1 MLFVRLNHLNLQKNK
16 KGKEIMKEKQAAGH
30 IAEDIG
36 TKAYYALLE
45 EAYTTPKPGLVD
57 LYSCGAHTDMN
68 VQTFEKSA
76 EALRPWF
83 IRMTAQGYLLTC
95 TREELFVEIRKTGL
109 LAERAMFH
117 ATGNV
122 NTHKGMIFT
131 LGIFCAAAGR
141 CMKDYGEIN
150 LKTLIRTEQD
160 MVSRILKKELEELQ
174 KTDEK
179 TSNGV
184 RNLKQYGTT
193 GIRGEALAGYPSVTE
208 IALPV
213 LTDGLYK
220 EKEWNKIKLQILFAL
235 MSRVQDSNILAR
247 TNPAVLY
254 EVQVQSMKFLNE
266 GGAYSK
272 HALEKLY
279 LMDAEYTDKNISAG
293 GCADLLAV
301 SVFLAMICKK
311 IPQ

>member
-1 MLFVRLNHLNLQKNK
+1 
-16 KGKEIMKEKQAAGH
+16 MKEEQAAVQSANY

-45 EAYTTPKPGLVD
+45 EVYTTPKPGLVD

-68 VQTFEKSA
+68 VETFEKSA
-76 EALRPWF
+76 KALRPWF
-83 IRMTAQGYLLTC
+83 IRMAAQGYLLTC
-95 TREELFVEIRKTGL
+95 TREKLFMEIRKTGI
-109 LAERAMFH
+109 LAEKAMFR
-117 ATGNV
+117 ATGNI

-141 CMKDYGEIN
+141 CMKDYGEIR
-150 LKTLIRTEQD
+150 LKALIRTEQE
-160 MVSRILKKELEELQ
+160 MVSRILKKELEEL
-174 KTDEK
+174 TETEEK
-179 TSNGV
+179 TTNGV

-213 LTDGLYK
+213 LSDGLYK
-220 EKEWNKIKLQILFAL
+220 KKEWNRVKLQILFAL

-247 TNPAVLY
+247 KNPAILY

-266 GGAYSK
+266 GGAYSN
-272 HALEKLY
+272 HAMEKLY
-279 LMDAEYTDKNISAG
+279 LMDAEFTAANISAG

-301 SVFLAMICKK
+301 SVFLAMVCKK
-311 IPQ
+311 IP

>member
-1 MLFVRLNHLNLQKNK
+1 
-16 KGKEIMKEKQAAGH
+16 MKEKQAAVQTAEDIAKS

-45 EAYTTPKPGLVD
+45 EVYTTPKPGLVD

-83 IRMTAQGYLLTC
+83 IRMAAQGYLLTC
-95 TREELFVEIRKTGL
+95 TREDLFVEIRKTGI
-109 LAERAMFH
+109 LAEKAMFH
-117 ATGNV
+117 AIGNV

-141 CMKDYGEIN
+141 CMKDYGEIK

-179 TSNGV
+179 TTNGV
-184 RNLKQYGTT
+184 RNLRAYGTT

-213 LTDGLYK
+213 LADGLYK
-220 EKEWNKIKLQILFAL
+220 EKEWNRIKLQILFAL

-247 TNPAVLY
+247 KNPAVLY

-266 GGAYSK
+266 GGAYSE

-279 LMDAEYTDKNISAG
+279 LMDAEYTSKNISAG

>member
-1 MLFVRLNHLNLQKNK
+1 
-16 KGKEIMKEKQAAGH
+16 MKEKQAAVQTAEDIAKS

-45 EAYTTPKPGLVD
+45 EVYTTPKPGLVD

-83 IRMTAQGYLLTC
+83 IRMAAQGYLLTC
-95 TREELFVEIRKTGL
+95 TREDLFVEIRKTGI
-109 LAERAMFH
+109 LAEKAMFH

-141 CMKDYGEIN
+141 CMKDYGEIK

-179 TSNGV
+179 TTNGV
-184 RNLKQYGTT
+184 RNLRAYGTT

-208 IALPV
+208 IALPD
-213 LTDGLYK
+213 TDVFSLLQSSVRLAFSWMHNSSPTRRVSISQWIVCVSSERLK
-220 EKEWNKIKLQILFAL
+220 KAIKCSPVTAL
-235 MSRVQDSNILAR
+235 CAHQMAFSSSRHI
-247 TNPAVLY
+247 
-254 EVQVQSMKFLNE
+254 
-266 GGAYSK
+266 
-272 HALEKLY
+272 
-279 LMDAEYTDKNISAG
+279 
-293 GCADLLAV
+293 
-301 SVFLAMICKK
+301 
-311 IPQ
+311 

>member
-1 MLFVRLNHLNLQKNK
+1 MN
-16 KGKEIMKEKQAAGH
+16 EEQAAVQTANY

-45 EAYTTPKPGLVD
+45 EVYTTPKPGLVD
-57 LYSCGAHTDMN
+57 LYSCGAHKDMN
-68 VQTFEKSA
+68 VETFEKSA

-83 IRMTAQGYLLTC
+83 IRMAAQGYLLTC
-95 TREELFVEIRKTGL
+95 TREKLFMEIRKTGI
-109 LAERAMFH
+109 LAEKAMFR
-117 ATGNV
+117 ATGNI

-141 CMKDYGEIN
+141 CMKDYGEIK
-150 LKTLIRTEQD
+150 LKALIRTEQD
-160 MVSRILKKELEELQ
+160 MVSRILRKELEELAQ
-174 KTDEK
+174 TDEK
-179 TSNGV
+179 TTNGV

-208 IALPV
+208 IAMPV
-213 LTDGLYK
+213 LADGLYK
-220 EKEWNKIKLQILFAL
+220 KKEWNRIKLQILFAL
-235 MSRVQDSNILAR
+235 MSRVQDSNILSR
-247 TNPAVLY
+247 KNPAILY

-266 GGAYSK
+266 GGAYSE

-279 LMDAEYTDKNISAG
+279 LMDAEFTAENISAG

-301 SVFLAMICKK
+301 SVFLATLCKK
-311 IPQ
+311 IP